1 MIKAFVKNKN
11 TVTILVLIY
20 FLNLVLY
27 SICSFLEFK
36 SAETIFWFSRIP
48 LLLILY
54 FITGKRNL
62 IYILSLLLYQLA
74 SYLFAS
80 GNPDL
85 FLYGSFSSIGY
96 KFLLL
101 LLLLPLITKENRLAV
116 GLAFLPFFVLYL
128 YIIELV
134 LHSLGDSLIIWILN
148 ALITSII
155 GGIAIIHYHNNYDL
169 KGYWLLI
176 SSILFII
183 QIGAFFINK
192 FYIKSEAIYQMV
204 IFFYGLS
211 HFTFYK
217 FMILKE
223 QEKPS
228 VLPKLK
234 KSQYK

>member
-1 MIKAFVKNKN
+1 MIKTFLKNKN
-11 TVTILVLIY
+11 TVTILILVY

-27 SICSFLEFK
+27 SICSFLK
-36 SAETIFWFSRIP
+36 LTSAETVFWFSRIP

-54 FITGKRNL
+54 FITGKRNV
-62 IYILSLLLYQLA
+62 IYISSLVLYQLA
-74 SYLFAS
+74 SYLFTK

-85 FLYGSFSSIGY
+85 FIYGSFSSIGY

-101 LLLLPLITKENRLAV
+101 LILTPLITKENRLAI

-134 LHSLGDSLIIWILN
+134 LVSLGDSLIIWVLN

-204 IFFYGLS
+204 IFFYGIS

-223 QEKPS
+223 HEKTRIS
-228 VLPKLK
+228 T
-234 KSQYK
+234 

>member
-1 MIKAFVKNKN
+1 MIKAFLKNKDA
-11 TVTILVLIY
+11 VTILVLVY

-27 SICSFLEFK
+27 SICSFFK
-36 SAETIFWFSRIP
+36 FSAAETVFWFSRIP
-48 LLLILY
+48 ILLILY
-54 FITGKRNL
+54 LITGKKNI

-74 SYLFAS
+74 SYLFAT

-85 FLYGSFSSIGY
+85 FMYGSISSIGY

-101 LLLLPLITKENRLAV
+101 LILLPLITKENRLATS
-116 GLAFLPFFVLYL
+116 LACLPFFVMYL

-148 ALITSII
+148 ALITSLI
-155 GGIAIIHYHNNYDL
+155 GGIAIIHYINNYDL

-223 QEKPS
+223 HEKPNLS
-228 VLPKLK
+228 T
-234 KSQYK
+234 

>member
-1 MIKAFVKNKN
+1 MIKTFLKNKDVVK
-11 TVTILVLIY
+11 TLILVY

-27 SICSFLEFK
+27 SICSFLKFT
-36 SAETIFWFSRIP
+36 SAETVFWFSRIP
-48 LLLILY
+48 ILLILY
-54 FITGKRNL
+54 LVTGKNNI
-62 IYILSLLLYQLA
+62 IYISALLLYQLA

-80 GNPDL
+80 GNQDL
-85 FLYGSFSSIGY
+85 FIFGSISSVGY

-101 LLLLPLITKENRLAV
+101 IILIPLITKENRLAIS
-116 GLAFLPFFVLYL
+116 LACLPFFVLFL

-134 LHSLGDSLIIWILN
+134 LHSLGDSLMIWIVN

-155 GGIAIIHYHNNYDL
+155 GGIAIIHYHNNFDL

-223 QEKPS
+223 QEKRNIS
-228 VLPKLK
+228 T
-234 KSQYK
+234 

>member
-1 MIKAFVKNKN
+1 MTITNLLKNKKAIN
-11 TVTILVLIY
+11 ILVLVY

-27 SICSFLEFK
+27 SICSFFK
-36 SAETIFWFSRIP
+36 FTTAETIFWFARIP
-48 LLLILY
+48 LLLFLY
-54 FITGKRNL
+54 LITARKKNG
-62 IYILSLLLYQLA
+62 IYIAALLLYQIA
-74 SYLFAS
+74 SCLFAS
-80 GNPDL
+80 GNQDL
-85 FLYGSFSSIGY
+85 FIYGSFSSISY
-96 KFLLL
+96 KLLL
-101 LLLLPLITKENRLAV
+101 LLILLPLITKENRLAI
-116 GLAFLPFFVLYL
+116 GLACLPFFILYL

-155 GGIAIIHYHNNYDL
+155 GGIAIIHYNNNYDL
-169 KGYWLLI
+169 KGYWLLL

-223 QEKPS
+223 KVKPN
-228 VLPKLK
+228 LII
-234 KSQYK
+234 

>member
-1 MIKAFVKNKN
+1 MIKIFQNNKN
-11 TVTILVLIY
+11 TINILILVY

-27 SICSFLEFK
+27 SICSFLK
-36 SAETIFWFSRIP
+36 LTSAETIFWFSRIP
-48 LLLILY
+48 ILLILY
-54 FITGKRNL
+54 LFTGKNNF
-62 IYILSLLLYQLA
+62 IYITSLLLYQIA

-80 GNPDL
+80 GNSDL
-85 FLYGSFSSIGY
+85 FMYGSISSVGY
-96 KFLLL
+96 KLLL
-101 LLLLPLITKENRLAV
+101 LIILVPLITKENRLAIS
-116 GLAFLPFFVLYL
+116 LACLPFFVLFL

-134 LHSLGDSLIIWILN
+134 LHSLGDTFYIWILN

-155 GGIAIIHYHNNYDL
+155 GGIAIIYFNNNFDL

-192 FYIKSEAIYQMV
+192 FYIKSESIYQMV

-223 QEKPS
+223 QEKLNIS
-228 VLPKLK
+228 T
-234 KSQYK
+234 

>member
-1 MIKAFVKNKN
+1 MIKAFQKNKN
-11 TVTILVLIY
+11 TIKILVLAY
-20 FLNLVLY
+20 FVNLLLY
-27 SICSFLEFK
+27 SICSFLKFS

-48 LLLILY
+48 ILLILY
-54 FITGKRNL
+54 LITGKNNT
-62 IYILSLLLYQLA
+62 IYIASLLLYQSA

-80 GNPDL
+80 ENSAL
-85 FLYGSFSSIGY
+85 FMYGSYCSIGY
-96 KFLLL
+96 KLLL
-101 LLLLPLITKENRLAV
+101 LIILLPLITKENRLAI
-116 GLAFLPFFVLYL
+116 GLACLPFFVLYL

-155 GGIAIIHYHNNYDL
+155 GGIAIIHYNNKYDL

-192 FYIKSEAIYQMV
+192 SYIKIEAIYQMV

-223 QEKPS
+223 KEKPNIII
-228 VLPKLK
+228 
-234 KSQYK
+234 

>member
-1 MIKAFVKNKN
+1 MIKIFQNNKN
-11 TVTILVLIY
+11 TINILILVY

-27 SICSFLEFK
+27 SICSFLKFT

-48 LLLILY
+48 ILLILY
-54 FITGKRNL
+54 LFTGKNNF
-62 IYILSLLLYQLA
+62 IYITSLLLYQIA

-85 FLYGSFSSIGY
+85 FMYGSISSVGY
-96 KFLLL
+96 KLLL
-101 LLLLPLITKENRLAV
+101 LIILVPLITKENRLAIS
-116 GLAFLPFFVLYL
+116 LACLPFFVLFL

-134 LHSLGDSLIIWILN
+134 LHSLGDTFYIWILN

-155 GGIAIIHYHNNYDL
+155 GGIAIIYFNNNFDL

-192 FYIKSEAIYQMV
+192 FYIKSESIYQMV

-223 QEKPS
+223 QEKLNIS
-228 VLPKLK
+228 T
-234 KSQYK
+234 

>member
-1 MIKAFVKNKN
+1 MMIKTLLKNKN
-11 TVTILVLIY
+11 TINILILVY

-27 SICSFLEFK
+27 SICSFLKFTT
-36 SAETIFWFSRIP
+36 AETVFWFSRIP
-48 LLLILY
+48 LLLFLY
-54 FITGKRNL
+54 LITGKKNS
-62 IYILSLLLYQLA
+62 IYISSLLLYQIA
-74 SYLFAS
+74 SCLFAS
-80 GNPDL
+80 GNQDL
-85 FLYGSFSSIGY
+85 FIYGSFSSIGY

-101 LLLLPLITKENRLAV
+101 LILLPLITKENRLAIA
-116 GLAFLPFFVLYL
+116 LACLPFFILYL

-155 GGIAIIHYHNNYDL
+155 GGIAIIHYNNNYDL
-169 KGYWLLI
+169 KSYWLLL

-223 QEKPS
+223 HEKPNIIT
-228 VLPKLK
+228 
-234 KSQYK
+234 

>member
-1 MIKAFVKNKN
+1 MIKAYLNNKK
-11 TVTILVLIY
+11 TIKILILVY
-20 FLNLVLY
+20 FINLVLY
-27 SICSFLEFK
+27 SICSFFK
-36 SAETIFWFSRIP
+36 FSSAETIFWFLRIP
-48 LLLILY
+48 LLLVLY
-54 FITGKRNL
+54 LITGKNNI
-62 IYILSLLLYQLA
+62 IYIGSLLLYQLA

-80 GNPDL
+80 GDANL
-85 FLYGSFSSIGY
+85 FMLGSISSIGY

-101 LLLLPLITKENRLAV
+101 IILIPLVTKENRLAI
-116 GLAFLPFFVLYL
+116 GLACLPFFVAYL

-134 LHSLGDSLIIWILN
+134 LHSLGDSLLIWILN

-217 FMILKE
+217 FMVLKE
-223 QEKPS
+223 QEKP
-228 VLPKLK
+228 KTII
-234 KSQYK
+234 

>member
-1 MIKAFVKNKN
+1 MIKAFQKNEN
-11 TVTILVLIY
+11 TIKILVLVY

-27 SICSFLEFK
+27 SFCSFLDFTV
-36 SAETIFWFSRIP
+36 AETIFWFSRIP

-54 FITGKRNL
+54 LLTGKKSI
-62 IYILSLLLYQLA
+62 IYISSILLYQFA
-74 SYLFAS
+74 SILFATE
-80 GNPDL
+80 NQDL
-85 FLYGSFSSIGY
+85 FILGSISSVGY

-101 LLLLPLITKENRLAV
+101 IILIPLITKENRLAIS
-116 GLAFLPFFVLYL
+116 LACLPFFLL
-128 YIIELV
+128 FLFIIELV
-134 LHSLGDSLIIWILN
+134 LHSLGDSLYIWILN

-155 GGIAIIHYHNNYDL
+155 GGIAIIHYNNNYDI

-217 FMILKE
+217 FMTSKE
-223 QEKPS
+223 YEKTNI
-228 VLPKLK
+228 VT
-234 KSQYK
+234 